1 MICFRGGDKSPE
13 PVTVYTDPDPAP
25 WSRWGR
31 APPPRLWPLEPP
43 AKWPL
48 KLGGEKVEKLLGEL
62 RRKALEVRLST
73 SDSFSTK

>member
-1 MICFRGGDKSPE
+1 M
-13 PVTVYTDPDPAP
+13 
-25 WSRWGR
+25 
-31 APPPRLWPLEPP
+31 WPLEPP